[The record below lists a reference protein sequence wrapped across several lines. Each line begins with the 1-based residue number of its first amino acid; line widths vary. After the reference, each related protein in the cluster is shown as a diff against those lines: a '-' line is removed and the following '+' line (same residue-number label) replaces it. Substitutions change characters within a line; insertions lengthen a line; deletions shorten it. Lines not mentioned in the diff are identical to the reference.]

1 MRFSAL
7 STLALTT
14 MACATLPAGGQT
26 GEEHDPCVEVEST
39 PLLPDERSSLG
50 FTPNEAV
57 STAVGIHGQVLS
69 WADGPSSMLTLTI
82 TQMGDAR
89 FVRLRPRDEEEI
101 RLDRGCADQI
111 DVPVSITLQTE
122 DGTFDDTW
130 ALVLHSHQA
139 GVSID
144 TVRFAVLARHRRL
157 VEQGAAPG
165 SELEAEFSFAQGSR
179 RGTIRTIET
188 IVSKDAATNGK
199 ILASF

>member
-7 STLALTT
+7 SMLALTT
-14 MACATLPAGGQT
+14 VACATPPAGGQT
-26 GEEHDPCVEVEST
+26 GEEHGSCIEVDSM
-39 PLLPDERSSLG
+39 PLLPDERSPLG

-57 STAVGIHGQVLS
+57 STAVGTHGEVLS

-82 TQMGDAR
+82 TPMGYAR
-89 FVRLRPRDEEEI
+89 FVRLRPQEENVT

-111 DVPVSITLQTE
+111 DVPVSVTLQTD

-130 ALVLHSHQA
+130 ALILHSQQA
-139 GVSID
+139 GLSID
-144 TVRFAVLARHRRL
+144 TVRFAVVARHRRL
-157 VEQGAAPG
+157 VEQGSAPG
-165 SELEAEFSFAQGSR
+165 SELDAEFSFAQDSR

-188 IVSKDAATNGK
+188 VVSNDSARNGK